1 MVRSC
6 SQEIQ
11 QLHTDGKPNY
21 ICAVIRVHKKEHLHG
36 AAVTRAEQGR
46 RLHEKE
52 YDEGAFV
59 LHRVQILQSDFI
71 TEFILILQRKT
82 HTCLTAITYIHVC
95 VRVCVC

>member
-1 MVRSC
+1 MRSC

-21 ICAVIRVHKKEHLHG
+21 ICAVVRVHKKEHLHG

-46 RLHEKE
+46 LLHEKE

-71 TEFILILQRKT
+71 TEFILILRRKT
-82 HTCLTAITYIHVC
+82 HMFNRNYIHTCVC
-95 VRVCVC
+95 VHVSVC